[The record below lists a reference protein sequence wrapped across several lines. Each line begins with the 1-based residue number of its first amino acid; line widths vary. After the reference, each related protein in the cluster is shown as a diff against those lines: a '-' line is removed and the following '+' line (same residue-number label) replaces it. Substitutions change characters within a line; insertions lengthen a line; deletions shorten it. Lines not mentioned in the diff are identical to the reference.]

1 MSDAILI
8 SPTHLKQM
16 SESLPT
22 VIIDTR
28 APDAYAA
35 GHIPGAV
42 NIHDIFTFLAT
53 SSKQGMEELRG
64 KFAEAFG
71 AAGLSGEEVAVIYE
85 DSMNTGF
92 GQSCRGYFLLQ
103 FLGYEKAAVLHGGYQ
118 AWVAESLPVSTEAA
132 TPEPKTFPIDEA
144 SSDIMLTQEDML
156 KALGDPAVV
165 KLDVRDVDEWV
176 GTSSSPYGIDFCPR
190 KGRIPGAVWL
200 EWYRMMKPGEEVPVF
215 KGREE
220 LQAEC
225 ATVGITP
232 DSTVYLYCFKGA
244 RASNT
249 YVALKEAGVRDVR
262 LYFGSWNEWSRD
274 PDLPIETGHPAESWQ
289 AA

>member
-1 MSDAILI
+1 MSDNILI
-8 SPTHLKQM
+8 SPAQLKLM

-35 GHIPGAV
+35 GHIPGAI

-53 SSKQGMEELRG
+53 SSKEGLEELRG

-103 FLGYEKAAVLHGGYQ
+103 FLGYEKATVLHGGYQ
-118 AWVAESLPVSTEAA
+118 AWVAESLPISTEAP
-132 TPEPKTFPIDEA
+132 TPEAKSFPVNDA
-144 SSDIMLTQEDML
+144 SSAIMLTQSDML
-156 KALGDPAVV
+156 AALGNDGIV

-215 KGREE
+215 KSKAE

-249 YVALKEAGVRDVR
+249 YVALKEAGVKDVR
-262 LYFGSWNEWSRD
+262 MYFGSWNEWSRD
-274 PDLPIETGHPAESWQ
+274 PDLPIESGHPSAAWQ